1 MNQTFTPKQLRDFA
15 LDLLDDSHGIS
26 ANAFDRLNP
35 LLEDSGNQDVVN
47 SVVVTKDRAFLEEDA
62 AAILRLTSPA
72 NHLPAPTSAS

>member
-1 MNQTFTPKQLRDFA
+1 MYQTLTPQQLRAFA

-26 ANAFDRLNP
+26 ADAFDKLNP

-47 SVVVTKDRAFLEEDA
+47 SVVVTKERVFLEEDA